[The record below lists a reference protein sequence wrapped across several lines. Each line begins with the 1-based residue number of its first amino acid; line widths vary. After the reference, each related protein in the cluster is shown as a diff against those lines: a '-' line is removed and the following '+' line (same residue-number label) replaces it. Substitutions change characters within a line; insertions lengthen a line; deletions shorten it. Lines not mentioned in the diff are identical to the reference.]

1 MILTEADLYIKLG
14 DEARFGELMQ
24 EAIEQDPNNAL
35 LYYNL
40 GVVVGNQGKR
50 EEAIDYYKKAIE
62 LDPSYEATY
71 LNLASL
77 ILEGESSIVEQMNA
91 LGTSA
96 ADNRKYDDL
105 KSKREGLFLEAVPYL
120 EQLVNINP
128 KNTDAITTLKNIFG
142 TIGDTANFKKYR
154 DMLDAL

>member
-1 MILTEADLYIKLG
+1 M
-14 DEARFGELMQ
+14 
-24 EAIEQDPNNAL
+24 
-35 LYYNL
+35 
-40 GVVVGNQGKR
+40 
-50 EEAIDYYKKAIE
+50 
-62 LDPSYEATY
+62 
-71 LNLASL
+71 
-77 ILEGESSIVEQMNA
+77 EGESSIVEQMNA